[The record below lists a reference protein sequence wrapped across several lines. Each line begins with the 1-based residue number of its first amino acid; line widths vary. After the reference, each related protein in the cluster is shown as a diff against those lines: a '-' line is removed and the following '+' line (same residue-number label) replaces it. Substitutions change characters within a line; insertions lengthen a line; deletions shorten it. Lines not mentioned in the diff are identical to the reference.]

1 MHTGFLTRE
10 KSFAYLSI
18 TSHML
23 PTSWD
28 PESHLREGSC
38 RQRGCREQRS
48 SVCALHHR
56 TAASSGQHN
65 THSCCLPARTLCLAK
80 PPSPFCQPKL
90 SVKTEEWFRLGI
102 YRNTGAVPP

>member
-1 MHTGFLTRE
+1 MNKGFLRRE

-38 RQRGCREQRS
+38 RQRG
-48 SVCALHHR
+48 
-56 TAASSGQHN
+56 
-65 THSCCLPARTLCLAK
+65 
-80 PPSPFCQPKL
+80 
-90 SVKTEEWFRLGI
+90 
-102 YRNTGAVPP
+102 

>member
-1 MHTGFLTRE
+1 MNTGFLTRE

-38 RQRGCREQRS
+38 RQRGCGEQGAV
-48 SVCALHHR
+48 SVPCIITELPAQGSTTP
-56 TAASSGQHN
+56 TAAALASR
-65 THSCCLPARTLCLAK
+65 PLCLAK
-80 PPSPFCQPKL
+80 SPSPCCQPKL
-90 SVKTEEWFRLGI
+90 SVKSAEWLRLGN
-102 YRNTGAVPP
+102 YENTGAVPP

>member
-1 MHTGFLTRE
+1 MNKGFLTRE

-23 PTSWD
+23 LTSWD

-38 RQRGCREQRS
+38 RQRGWRAQRS
-48 SVCALHHR
+48 SVCALHHL

-65 THSCCLPARTLCLAK
+65 THSCCLAPRPLCLAK
-80 PPSPFCQPKL
+80 LSSPCCQPKL
-90 SVKTEEWFRLGI
+90 SVKTAEWLRLVNYG
-102 YRNTGAVPP
+102 NTGAVPP